1 MAPGM
6 QTGVS
11 VKYLRS
17 FLFLAFAG
25 LLAGGALQAQPAA
38 PAGSDPL
45 TWPEP
50 QRAFFQDGPALLL
63 SPQQRQDLA
72 QMTVDERERFVQAFL
87 AKDPVPETPAN
98 ELRVGIER
106 RRRLMD
112 EEFASPLDVRAQILF
127 LNGPPTERKV
137 LDCGFVYQPLEIWS
151 YQQGADEKD
160 RKRLVVFKPSPS
172 EPWKLWLPSDSKR
185 VLYTDMM
192 QYWMEQW
199 EELRGRVRFI
209 KRIDQQN
216 CDEVRDVDEVTG
228 IQGMTGALEN
238 QRKAGWVKPK
248 DASFILA
255 PPADLSAWS
264 RSAAAT
270 EVPDPPPALDV
281 ASLELRFPELSQQR
295 MVVRAYATVKPES
308 VKPYQ
313 EKDKKPEVH
322 LAVDGMVE
330 SGGKPFEDFR
340 LRYRMP
346 VPAPGEPLV
355 LALDRRLRPGEQ
367 FVMRLHVRDEAGGAE
382 ARLVRAFRVPISA
395 TGDDLETRVAQQGE
409 LIPPTVSRGKD
420 SLLLL
425 PPPADVVLGL
435 WRAEVLVTGER
446 IKKVVFLVDGVTQLT
461 RTAAPFSAE
470 LRLSRFPTEQVV
482 RAEGYDTEGKLVAAD
497 EVVLNQPRG
506 ALTVWI
512 TEPAK
517 GARLPPGKTLAK
529 AEVSVPDGRRLESL
543 EFKVNDQSVA
553 TLTKA
558 PWQTQV
564 PVPNEETVYITVAA
578 TLDDGSRAETVR
590 FVRAPQY
597 FEEVDVNLVEL
608 YVAVTDRAGE
618 LVRGLKEDDFEVLE
632 AGKKQEISKFELV
645 ESLPLTVGIL
655 LDTSGSMRSSL
666 VQAQN
671 AASDFLRKVMTPRD
685 RSFAVSFASRPRLDM
700 PPTDDVEAV
709 VRSFEDLQAVG
720 DTALHDALVHSLYY
734 FRGIKGQRALVLL
747 SDGDDNASY
756 IPYKDALEYARRSG
770 VAIYS
775 IGFNLP
781 GFAAGLKG
789 KLTEIAETTGGKAF
803 FTGKPEELPAIYA
816 QIEREL
822 RSRYLVA
829 YNSNETGGTPG
840 AFREVEVK
848 VKRNG
853 LKARTARGYYQ

>member
-1 MAPGM
+1 M
-6 QTGVS
+6 TGVLENPRK
-11 VKYLRS
+11 VGGIKPKDVS
-17 FLFLAFAG
+17 FFL
-25 LLAGGALQAQPAA
+25 AA
-38 PAGSDPL
+38 PA
-45 TWPEP
+45 
-50 QRAFFQDGPALLL
+50 
-63 SPQQRQDLA
+63 DLA
-72 QMTVDERERFVQAFL
+72 AW
-87 AKDPVPETPAN
+87 AKA
-98 ELRVGIER
+98 
-106 RRRLMD
+106 
-112 EEFASPLDVRAQILF
+112 
-127 LNGPPTERKV
+127 
-137 LDCGFVYQPLEIWS
+137 
-151 YQQGADEKD
+151 
-160 RKRLVVFKPSPS
+160 
-172 EPWKLWLPSDSKR
+172 
-185 VLYTDMM
+185 
-192 QYWMEQW
+192 
-199 EELRGRVRFI
+199 
-209 KRIDQQN
+209 
-216 CDEVRDVDEVTG
+216 
-228 IQGMTGALEN
+228 
-238 QRKAGWVKPK
+238 
-248 DASFILA
+248 
-255 PPADLSAWS
+255 
-264 RSAAAT
+264 AAAT
-270 EVPDPPPALDV
+270 QVPDAPPALDV
-281 ASLELRFPELSQQR
+281 TSLELRFPELSQQR
-295 MVVRAYATVKPES
+295 MVVRAYATLKPDR

-313 EKDKKPEVH
+313 EGERKPEIQ
-322 LAVDGMVE
+322 LAVDGIVE
-330 SGGKPFEDFR
+330 SGGKAFEDFR

-346 VPAPGEPLV
+346 VPGPGEPLV
-355 LALDRRLRPGEQ
+355 LALDRHLRPGEW
-367 FVMRLHVRDEAGGAE
+367 FVMRLHVRDETGGAE
-382 ARLVRAFRVPISA
+382 ARLTRAFRVPISA
-395 TGDDLETRVAQQGE
+395 TGDDLQTQVAQEGE
-409 LIPPTVSRGKD
+409 LIPVQVGRGKD

-425 PPPADVVLGL
+425 PPPVDVVLGL

-446 IKKVVFLVDGVTQLT
+446 IKKVVFLVDGVNQLT

-470 LRLSRFPTEQVV
+470 VRLAHFPTEQVV
-482 RAEGYDTEGKLVAAD
+482 RAEGYDAEGKLVAAD
-497 EVVLNQPRG
+497 EVIVNQPRG

-517 GARLPPGKTLAK
+517 GSRLPPGKTLAK
-529 AEVSVPDGRRLESL
+529 AEVAVPDGRRLETL
-543 EFKVNDQSVA
+543 EFKVNDKTVT

-558 PWQTQV
+558 PWQAQV
-564 PVPNEETVYITVAA
+564 PVPNEDVAYVTVVA
-578 TLDDGSRAETVR
+578 TLDDGNRAETVR

-608 YVAVTDRAGE
+608 YVAVTDHSNE
-618 LVRGLKEDDFEVLE
+618 LVRGLTQDDFEVLE

-645 ESLPLTVGIL
+645 ENLPLTVGIL

-671 AASDFLRKVMTPRD
+671 AAAEFLRGVMTQRD

-781 GFAAGLKG
+781 GFAVGLKG

-803 FTGKPEELPAIYA
+803 FTGKAEELPAIYA